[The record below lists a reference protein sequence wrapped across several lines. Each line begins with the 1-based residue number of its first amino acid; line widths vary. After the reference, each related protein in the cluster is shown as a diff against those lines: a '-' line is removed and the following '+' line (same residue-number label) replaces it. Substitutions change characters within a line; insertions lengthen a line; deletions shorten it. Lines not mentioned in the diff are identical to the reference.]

1 MLYCLKIDVPVHAY
15 CNHWFLHKNV
25 LTTRT
30 VGQFNIPEPKFYI
43 WASLIHAAYMS
54 LKFQRSA
61 LKLVIYLSIRYIYI
75 KCFPFPWMKQGAKQ
89 SSPIARRHWSLE
101 SFVKVWKIK
110 QNIVQRLKIYIN
122 TLKRGFGYLKL
133 QINYIHVF
141 LLRRIKIGT
150 FWHLLFD
157 FSLYYVIS

>member
-1 MLYCLKIDVPVHAY
+1 MLYCLKIDVHT
-15 CNHWFLHKNV
+15 CNHCFLHKNV
-25 LTTRT
+25 FTTCT
-30 VGQFNIPEPKFYI
+30 VGQFNIPEPK
-43 WASLIHAAYMS
+43 LNTRCIH
-54 LKFQRSA
+54 
-61 LKLVIYLSIRYIYI
+61 VIKISKVCFKTCKYLSIRYIYI

-110 QNIVQRLKIYIN
+110 QNIVQRLKIY
-122 TLKRGFGYLKL
+122 KRGFGYLKI

>member
-1 MLYCLKIDVPVHAY
+1 MLYCLKIDVHT
-15 CNHWFLHKNV
+15 CNHCFLHKNV
-25 LTTRT
+25 FTTCT
-30 VGQFNIPEPKFYI
+30 VGQFNIPEPKFHI

-110 QNIVQRLKIYIN
+110 QNIVQRLKIY
-122 TLKRGFGYLKL
+122 KRGFGYLKL

-141 LLRRIKIGT
+141 LLRRIKI
-150 FWHLLFD
+150 W
-157 FSLYYVIS
+157 LYY

>member
-1 MLYCLKIDVPVHAY
+1 MLYCLKIDVHT
-15 CNHWFLHKNV
+15 CNHCFLHKNV
-25 LTTRT
+25 FTTCT
-30 VGQFNIPEPKFYI
+30 VGQFNIPEPKFHI
-43 WASLIHAAYMS
+43 WASLIHDAYMS

-110 QNIVQRLKIYIN
+110 QNIVQRLKIY
-122 TLKRGFGYLKL
+122 KRGFGYLKL

-141 LLRRIKIGT
+141 LLRRIKI
-150 FWHLLFD
+150 W
-157 FSLYYVIS
+157 LYY